1 MVTNLRE
8 CKIKKR
14 RTLSLTGVLTFKILG
29 REIFKRTDFVYMH
42 GVSIALGTFAGYI
55 CTCRDRV
62 HVHIIRT
69 CVHVNLPWLP
79 KCMHVLLSRTGT
91 RT

>member
-1 MVTNLRE
+1 M
-8 CKIKKR
+8 
-14 RTLSLTGVLTFKILG
+14 TGVLTSRILG
-29 REIFKRTDFVYMH
+29 RAILKRTDFVYMH

-62 HVHIIRT
+62 HVHILWT

-79 KCMHVLLSRTGT
+79 RHTHMTDRRATTAYVVVRW
-91 RT
+91 